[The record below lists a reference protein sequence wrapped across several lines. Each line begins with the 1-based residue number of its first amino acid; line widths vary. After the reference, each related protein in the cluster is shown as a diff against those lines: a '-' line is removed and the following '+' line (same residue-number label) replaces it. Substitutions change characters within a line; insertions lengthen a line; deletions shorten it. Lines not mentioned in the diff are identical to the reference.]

1 MPLPTLAKLKAQCRI
16 DENNNLEDELLI
28 TYLMAAK
35 KRAENYINRTIYEN
49 DVPDTDPDGVALSAD
64 IELALLLAVDHF
76 YENRETIT
84 VPAGFKALI
93 EPYRY
98 LNVG

>member
-1 MPLPTLAKLKAQCRI
+1 MLLPTLVKLKAQCRI

-49 DVPDTDPDGVALSAD
+49 DVPDKDPDGLALSAD

-76 YENRETIT
+76 YENRDPTT
-84 VPAGFKALI
+84 VPAGFKALL
-93 EPYRY
+93 EPYCY